1 MGCHLCG
8 SLFLFGGEKRKG
20 ISVIGVISA
29 ICIII
34 LITLIIPIIL
44 ITPNTTYHHRVS
56 SINNATKKITR
67 LTIHVNQPLR
77 LDKRR

>member
-1 MGCHLCG
+1 MAA
-8 SLFLFGGEKRKG
+8 FFVDVAKRKG
-20 ISVIGVISA
+20 ISVIGVIGA
-29 ICIII
+29 ISIIT
-34 LITLIIPIIL
+34 LITLIIL
-44 ITPNTTYHHRVS
+44 ITPNTTYHHRAS

>member
-1 MGCHLCG
+1 MAA
-8 SLFLFGGEKRKG
+8 FFVDGEKRKS

-34 LITLIIPIIL
+34 LITLIIL
-44 ITPNTTYHHRVS
+44 ITPNITSYHLAS

-67 LTIHVNQPLR
+67 LTIHVNLPLR